1 MGSHLLFGDPP
12 AGEIMNTVAETV
24 LCHLVV
30 CVDEILHLHRGGGQ
44 RMRRDIKSLLS
55 LIREGSIPLLPFI
68 RGDIK
73 PLLPLIRGG
82 SNPLLLLIRGDNKPL
97 LLLIRGA
104 LLPLIRGDI
113 KPMISLSR
121 WDIKSL
127 LLLIRILSRND
138 PTCPQAG
145 FTQIYGM
152 MTIHLS

>member
-1 MGSHLLFGDPP
+1 MERPRITDAQMGSHLLFSDPP

-30 CVDEILHLHRGGGQ
+30 CIDEILHLHRGGGQ
-44 RMRRDIKSLLS
+44 RMRRDIKPLFS
-55 LIREGSIPLLPFI
+55 LIREGSI
-68 RGDIK
+68 
-73 PLLPLIRGG
+73 
-82 SNPLLLLIRGDNKPL
+82 PLLLLIRGDNKPL
-97 LLLIRGA
+97 LLLIRVA

-127 LLLIRILSRND
+127 LLLIRILSHND

-152 MTIHLS
+152 MTIPLS